1 MFKLNTSDQIQ
12 VGAALS
18 VDSGITFPTDAGYV
32 TAMDMPFSTTGTNA
46 YVFRIGSSSLM
57 SIYGE
62 STSSG
67 SAINTRV
74 GIGTTAPLWKL
85 HVSDSQV
92 GTASAMI
99 ENTYANI
106 GGSSVCTPGTSCH
119 TGLNIRLGAA
129 NDATSPGSPDRFI
142 NFMQGNSLILGKVR
156 GNGNGTS
163 VVFDAAGGDYAEWF
177 RKANVNESMPID
189 TLVCLSQ
196 NGGVTKCTSTN
207 NTVVGVISGS
217 YGFIGNSANENDPN
231 YIVVGIVGQLP
242 VFVSTANGNINSGDA
257 LTVSDNPGVAVKA
270 TTAGYVLGHALQS
283 YNSNGTGVINVYSSV
298 GWFNPDAYLT
308 SAGGYSITPKDN
320 LLANPSDFV
329 LKNSLGQTVTNVGAF
344 SEAAIANLNAGMVNA
359 QNISTNNLTIAGQTL
374 KDYVASNSG
383 QTNYDLSSDPLFQDL
398 QNKTADLQTKMDVMS
413 QRLDEQASASAFLT
427 EILQNQIG
435 ASNSA
440 DLNLNLGNVDI
451 QSATVSGDLM
461 VLGRTTVT
469 DLGVTGNINAGLLSI
484 NGLNG
489 EINTV
494 GSDLYLQKNGLF
506 AVDILNGKV
515 VIDPQ
520 GDMTIAGTVTAD
532 VVKANTFEV
541 LGETTGTASISA
553 GLTSVIVPVNYGSE
567 NYNVF
572 VTPRT
577 LTSNQLTVTSKTA
590 TSFTVSILTQDI
602 KNILF
607 DWWIVGSK

>member
-1 MFKLNTSDQIQ
+1 
-12 VGAALS
+12 
-18 VDSGITFPTDAGYV
+18 
-32 TAMDMPFSTTGTNA
+32 
-46 YVFRIGSSSLM
+46 
-57 SIYGE
+57 
-62 STSSG
+62 
-67 SAINTRV
+67 
-74 GIGTTAPLWKL
+74 
-85 HVSDSQV
+85 
-92 GTASAMI
+92 
-99 ENTYANI
+99 
-106 GGSSVCTPGTSCH
+106 
-119 TGLNIRLGAA
+119 
-129 NDATSPGSPDRFI
+129 
-142 NFMQGNSLILGKVR
+142 MQGNSLILGKVR